1 MNQKELEKYLW
12 EAATS
17 LRGKIDAGDY
27 KQFIFPLLFYKRVC
41 DVYDEEYAYALKKS
55 NGDKDFA
62 EFDENHNF
70 KVPKEAHWNKIRE
83 VTENVGSSLQIFM
96 KLIEEANPQTLTG
109 IFGDGSWTNKD
120 RLSDETLIN
129 LIDHF

>member
-1 MNQKELEKYLW
+1 MNQRELEKYLW

-27 KQFIFPLLFYKRVC
+27 KQFIFPLLFYKRLC
-41 DVYDEEYAYALKKS
+41 DVYDEEYTNALKKS

-70 KVPKEAHWNKIRE
+70 KIPTERIGTKLE
-83 VTENVGSSLQIFM
+83 VQKMLEVLC
-96 KLIEEANPQTLTG
+96 KCYE
-109 IFGDGSWTNKD
+109 
-120 RLSDETLIN
+120 IN
-129 LIDHF
+129 